1 MLFSHSALVAPCLF
15 HARLCLSSLLV
26 SFLALLSNFATQL
39 SVADRAHYI
48 NKMTWQPI
56 NVAPHV
62 RSLSCATLL
71 LPHCLPSSAARLSL
85 TVSSSSMPNGQFVV
99 VIRRILC
106 IFIVIIARTAFM
118 LLLLL
123 LSLSSSLLLVPSFSI
138 CMHINF
144 VASADP

>member
-71 LPHCLPSSAARLSL
+71 LAQCLPCLRCPPLFNCLIIFYAKWAICCRYKAHSVHFHCYYCAHRFHAALALAFSLFVSL
-85 TVSSSSMPNGQFVV
+85 T
-99 VIRRILC
+99 C
-106 IFIVIIARTAFM
+106 A
-118 LLLLL
+118 LLLYLY
-123 LSLSSSLLLVPSFSI
+123 
-138 CMHINF
+138 
-144 VASADP
+144 AY